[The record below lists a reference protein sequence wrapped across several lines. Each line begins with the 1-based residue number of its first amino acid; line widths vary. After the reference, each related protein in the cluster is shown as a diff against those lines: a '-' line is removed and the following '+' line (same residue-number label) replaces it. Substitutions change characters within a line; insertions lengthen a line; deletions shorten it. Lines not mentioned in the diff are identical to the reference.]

1 MQHLTVSDDNYT
13 FFKFHIPTII
23 DTLSTISL
31 NLTPSHVEPNFGGMV
46 LYQFSDTLWTEKLNE
61 TNIGFS
67 SFENLTPLDTI
78 FSFQQNIKSSINIK
92 PFIANGGL
100 YSFALGAI
108 DSSSYISFYSKENLT
123 LGGEFNSIVPN
134 HNSGYA
140 TNHDV
145 WPSISFELQN
155 NLKIKNDL
163 LPKAF
168 ALHQNFPNP
177 FNPITTIHFDL
188 PKESNIKLSVYD
200 ILGRSIKELVNEK
213 QSPGFK
219 SIKWDAT
226 NNFGKR
232 VSAGLYIY
240 SIEAE
245 NFRQTKKM
253 LLLK

>member
-1 MQHLTVSDDNYT
+1 MEVY
-13 FFKFHIPTII
+13 IP
-23 DTLSTISL
+23 SL
-31 NLTPSHVEPNFGGMV
+31 
-46 LYQFSDTLWTEKLNE
+46 W
-61 TNIGFS
+61 
-67 SFENLTPLDTI
+67 
-78 FSFQQNIKSSINIK
+78 
-92 PFIANGGL
+92 
-100 YSFALGAI
+100 GAI

-145 WPSISFELQN
+145 WPSISFELQD
-155 NLKIKNDL
+155 NLKVKNEL

-177 FNPITTIHFDL
+177 FNPVTTIHFDL

-226 NNFGKR
+226 NNFGKEFQLDYT
-232 VSAGLYIY
+232 STPLKQKT
-240 SIEAE
+240 SDKP
-245 NFRQTKKM
+245 KKCYF
-253 LLLK
+253 